1 MEIVEYTTYKFYQS
15 AFIDE
20 AEYEN
25 LKTITTKNVK
35 YVTNDLNLFI
45 SKEYNSGFIDS
56 KIREKMYLLTSYI
69 RNDIEFK
76 SIRKRRS
83 I

>member
-1 MEIVEYTTYKFYQS
+1 MEYTTYKFYQS

-35 YVTNDLNLFI
+35 YVTI
-45 SKEYNSGFIDS
+45 RWIDVINIL
-56 KIREKMYLLTSYI
+56 KG
-69 RNDIEFK
+69 
-76 SIRKRRS
+76 
-83 I
+83 

>member
-1 MEIVEYTTYKFYQS
+1 MEYTTYKFYQS

-56 KIREKMYLLTSYI
+56 KIR
-69 RNDIEFK
+69 
-76 SIRKRRS
+76 
-83 I
+83 